1 MGLDT
6 VELVMDVEQS
16 VGLKLPE
23 SELTSVLTVGDLH
36 TVVLRHANIAAGTP
50 AAAQS
55 WERLVDIVVE
65 STGVRRERVLPT
77 ARIRADLGIN

>member
-6 VELVMDVEQS
+6 VELVMDVEKS
-16 VGLKLPE
+16 FGLKLPE
-23 SELTSVLTVGDLH
+23 PELTSVLTVGDLH
-36 TVVLRHANIAAGTP
+36 AVVLRHANITAGTP

-65 STGVRRERVLPT
+65 STGVRREQVLPT